1 MFFAIRIVRV
11 FLKKLLIDV
20 DLFERIYYLPRN
32 LLNVKKK
39 SLGNFV
45 FDITIYAERIFL
57 RKKTRVRRLFYL
69 FANDSF
75 IFVII

>member
-1 MFFAIRIVRV
+1 MVLCFERRNGIS
-11 FLKKLLIDV
+11 FLKILLIDV

-45 FDITIYAERIFL
+45 FDITIYAERIFFL
-57 RKKTRVRRLFYL
+57 RNNTRVRRLFYL
-69 FANDSF
+69 FENR
-75 IFVII
+75 

>member
-1 MFFAIRIVRV
+1 MVLCFERRNGIS

-45 FDITIYAERIFL
+45 FDITIYAERIFFL
-57 RKKTRVRRLFYL
+57 RNNTRVRRLFYL
-69 FANDSF
+69 FENR
-75 IFVII
+75 